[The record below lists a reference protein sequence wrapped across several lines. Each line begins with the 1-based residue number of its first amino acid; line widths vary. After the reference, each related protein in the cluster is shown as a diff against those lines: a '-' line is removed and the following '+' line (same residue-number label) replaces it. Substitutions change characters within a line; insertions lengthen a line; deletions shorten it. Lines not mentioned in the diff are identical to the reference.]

1 VSLFQALLFDHSCV
15 FKAQCTVLDRI
26 TASLGHGICSK
37 VDSSRHSPSL
47 DNICVYNVYACKCIV
62 NIYIYIFIF
71 SYTDRDG
78 QSIASYS

>member
-1 VSLFQALLFDHSCV
+1 MSLFQALLFDHSCV

-62 NIYIYIFIF
+62 YIYLYFHIQTEMD
-71 SYTDRDG
+71 SL
-78 QSIASYS
+78 